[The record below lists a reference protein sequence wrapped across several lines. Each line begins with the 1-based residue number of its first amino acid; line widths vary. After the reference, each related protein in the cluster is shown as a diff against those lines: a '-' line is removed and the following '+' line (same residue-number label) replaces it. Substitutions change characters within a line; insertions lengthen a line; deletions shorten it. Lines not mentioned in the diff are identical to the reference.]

1 MTTIDHTN
9 DGTALFHVAI
19 IHSTGA
25 HAHDRLARYGL
36 ADLAHAMNSEDRAME
51 TQRFFATA
59 EERDEFIVEYNKRL
73 REPTLVG
80 YIRRSNC
87 GTSLKVSINT
97 GAFADCRT
105 YKTSDGAR
113 YAPLVI
119 HMEHLDAVLSGR
131 RGVTTIVQ
139 AGVEE

>member
-9 DGTALFHVAI
+9 NGNAQFFVAI
-19 IHSTGA
+19 INPTGA
-25 HAHDRLARYGL
+25 IAHDRLARYEP
-36 ADLAHAMNSEDRAME
+36 ADLADAMNSDKPAME
-51 TQRFFATA
+51 SQRFFATA
-59 EERDEFIVEYNKRL
+59 RERDQFIANYNKRL

-87 GTSLKVSINT
+87 GTSLKVSIST

-105 YKTSDGAR
+105 YKTADGET

-119 HMEHLDAVLSGR
+119 HMQHLDAVLSGR

>member
-1 MTTIDHTN
+1 MTTIDSTN

-19 IHSTGA
+19 INPTGA
-25 HAHDRLARYGL
+25 VAQDELARFTL
-36 ADLAHAMNSEDRAME
+36 ADITRVMNSDERAME
-51 TQRFFATA
+51 GERFFATA
-59 EERDEFIVEYNKRL
+59 EERDDFIVEYNRRL
-73 REPTLVG
+73 REPKLVG

-87 GTSLKVSINT
+87 GTSLKVSIHT
-97 GAFADCRT
+97 ASFADCRT
-105 YKTSDGAR
+105 YETSDGAR

-139 AGVEE
+139 KGVEE

>member
-9 DGTALFHVAI
+9 NGNALFHVAI

-25 HAHDRLARYGL
+25 HAHDRLARYDL
-36 ADLAHAMNSEDRAME
+36 ADLAHAMNSNEPAME
-51 TQRFFATA
+51 SQRFFATA
-59 EERDEFIVEYNKRL
+59 EERDDFIVEYNRRL

-87 GTSLKVSINT
+87 GTSLKVSIHT
-97 GAFADCRT
+97 EAFADCRT
-105 YKTSDGAR
+105 YETSDGAC

-119 HMEHLDAVLSGR
+119 HMEHLDAILSGR
-131 RGVTTIVQ
+131 RAVTTIVQ